1 MSEVKPRGLLGYMKE
16 KTALPG
22 EDLKSWATQWSALSV
37 EDKETLLRWA
47 HEQGDTNV
55 AILKAA

>member
-1 MSEVKPRGLLGYMKE
+1 MSEIKPRGLLGYMKE

-22 EDLKSWATQWSALSV
+22 ED
-37 EDKETLLRWA
+37 
-47 HEQGDTNV
+47 TNV